1 MEAHQKNPFSGP
13 VTVFQERRLPE
24 QARPVGYA
32 ALIDAYELAVPIP
45 VRLTA
50 IGLHHRIKE
59 ADNWLLLTPRHE
71 PEASLEGHLIFA
83 LKYEGLDLAVLK
95 RLLLTVGDEPIE
107 EIVQASPTGGY
118 ARRIWF
124 LYEWLTR
131 RRLSL
136 PDAQNG
142 SYVPVVDPKQQWA
155 TGGKTVSRYRVKD
168 NLPGTPDFC
177 PMVFKTKLITDFVD
191 MDLKNQAEKAVAA
204 VPKDIMARAAAFLLL
219 KDSKSSYVIEGE
231 NAPQDRIQRWG
242 RAIGEAG
249 LRALDLDELNRLQ
262 NIVIGDQRFIRM
274 GLRAEGGFVG
284 THDRDTQA
292 PLPDHISARQD
303 DLPSLIDGLVAFDR
317 LAADLDPVIAASV
330 LAFGFVYIHPF
341 EDGNGR
347 IHRYLIHHTLAQK
360 GFSPPGVIFPISAA
374 ILDEIEQY
382 RIVLESY
389 SKRLLPVIDWRP
401 TASNNVE
408 VISDTADFY
417 RFFDATPH
425 AEFLFG
431 CIQRTIEQD
440 LPQETAYLKSHDIAL
455 TAIMNRVEMPDRM
468 AEKLILFVRQ
478 SGGHLSKKRR
488 EREYEALTDTEVEDL
503 ENIIKDA
510 FDDH

>member
-1 MEAHQKNPFSGP
+1 MEAYQKNPFSGP
-13 VTVFQERRLPE
+13 VTIFQERRLPE
-24 QARPVGYA
+24 QAKPVGYA
-32 ALIDAYELAVPIP
+32 ALIDAYELAAPIP
-45 VRLTA
+45 IRLAA
-50 IGLHHRIKE
+50 IGAHHRITE
-59 ADNWLLLTPRHE
+59 VDNWLLLTPRHD
-71 PEASLEGHLIFA
+71 PEASLEGQLIFA

-95 RLLLTVGDEPIE
+95 RLFLTVGDEPIE
-107 EIVQASPTGGY
+107 VIVKASPTGGY

-124 LYEWLTR
+124 LYEWLTG
-131 RRLSL
+131 RRLLL

-177 PMVFKTKLITDFVD
+177 PMVFKTKLITDFMD
-191 MDLKNQAEKAVAA
+191 MDLKSQAEKAVAA

-262 NIVIGDQRFIRM
+262 SIVIGDQRFIRM

-292 PLPDHISARQD
+292 PLPDHISARHD
-303 DLPSLIDGLVAFDR
+303 NLLSLIDGLVAFDR
-317 LAADLDPVIAASV
+317 LAADIDPVIAATV

-347 IHRYLIHHTLAQK
+347 IHRYLIHHILAHR
-360 GFSPPGVIFPISAA
+360 GFTPPGMTFPISAA
-374 ILDEIEQY
+374 ILDEIDKY
-382 RIVLESY
+382 RVVLESY
-389 SKRLLPVIDWRP
+389 SKRLLPLIDWRP

-431 CIQRTIEQD
+431 CVQRTIEQD
-440 LPQETAYLKSHDIAL
+440 LPQEAAYLKSHDVAL
-455 TAIMNRVEMPDRM
+455 TAIMRRVEMPDRL
-468 AEKLILFVRQ
+468 AEKLVLFVRQ
-478 SGGHLSKKRR
+478 NGGRLSKKRR
-488 EREYEALTDTEVEDL
+488 EREFGALTDKEVESL
-503 ENIIKDA
+503 ESIINDA
-510 FDDH
+510 FD